1 MKIETLKSI
10 VEAALLAADKPLN
23 INQIQKIFEG
33 ESDIPSKPDIRKAL
47 AELARDCEGRGV
59 ELKETASGFRYQ
71 VRQEQAQRVA
81 KLWDE
86 RPPRY
91 TRALLETLALIAYRQ
106 PITRGEIED
115 IRGVAVSSNIIRTL
129 QEREWVQVIGHKE
142 TPGRPA
148 LYATTKQFLDYF
160 NLRTLD
166 ELPSLKEI
174 KELEAIE
181 PELDLVDPE
190 ASVAEVPPAETED
203 ASAGES
209 VHH

>member
-1 MKIETLKSI
+1 MKLQTLKPI
-10 VEAALLAADKPLN
+10 IEAALLAAHKPLD
-23 INQIQKIFEG
+23 INRLYKLFED
-33 ESDIPSKPDIRKAL
+33 ESDVPAKSDIRKAL
-47 AELARDCEGRGV
+47 AELADDCEGRGV

-71 VRQEQAQRVA
+71 VRQEQAEITA

-91 TRALLETLALIAYRQ
+91 TRALLETLALITYRQ

-129 QEREWVQVIGHKE
+129 SEREWVQVIGHKE

-160 NLRTLD
+160 NLKTLD

-174 KELEAIE
+174 RDLDAIE
-181 PELDLVDPE
+181 PELDLPNPDEVLTEPSSSSLENELLDE
-190 ASVAEVPPAETED
+190 AIR
-203 ASAGES
+203 
-209 VHH
+209 H